1 MIRQTLPLEVLT
13 GTDRRSVNTRAMDT
27 KRAVGIKSPAW
38 LARLS
43 LGTAR
48 VKPVTRAAH
57 MSEAEVLVLSRK
69 GKLREQSLKM
79 QFSSQVIFFP
89 FLWLSSD
96 DRMLLFGGLTKG

>member
-1 MIRQTLPLEVLT
+1 M
-13 GTDRRSVNTRAMDT
+13 NTRAMDT

-43 LGTAR
+43 LGTAG

-57 MSEAEVLVLSRK
+57 TSEAEVLVLSRK

-79 QFSSQVIFFP
+79 QFSSQVLFSP

-96 DRMLLFGGLTKG
+96 DRLLFGGLTKG